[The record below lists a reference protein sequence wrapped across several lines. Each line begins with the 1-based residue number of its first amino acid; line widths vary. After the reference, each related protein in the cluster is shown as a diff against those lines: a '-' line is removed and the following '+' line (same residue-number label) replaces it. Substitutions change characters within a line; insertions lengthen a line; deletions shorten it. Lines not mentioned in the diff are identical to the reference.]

1 MILEER
7 QNSIIAVRIVE
18 KSDVLVDFVVLP
30 RGGLVNF
37 VAFAQVGHQNPAIA
51 LFFFALWHQ
60 WQKP

>member
-18 KSDVLVDFVVLP
+18 KSDFLVDFVAHP

-37 VAFAQVGHQNPAIA
+37 VAFAQVGHQNWGIV
-51 LFFFALWHQ
+51 LFFSRLCPDW
-60 WQKP
+60 KS